1 MRYDIIKPV
10 ISNLEKEKETHK
22 MLKKVGNFLLALV
35 PAVSMIALELLI
47 EVVLILGIVLM
58 ELTSANANGMPMSMT
73 DIMNS
78 LPQMIMDHYMLLL
91 IMIQISWLIGF
102 GLWYY
107 FGFVRKKERLKLVQV
122 FSVRSI
128 SAEICLAVGFYFIIT
143 LYLSLAGFAFPDLME
158 DYNLLMEQTGIA
170 DRTVLSTIS
179 TIILAPVCEELI
191 FRGLTYKF
199 ARRAGLNF
207 LLANILQ
214 ALLFGI
220 IHMNWIQGT
229 YAFCL
234 GLLLGFVNERY
245 SSLYASILLHALF
258 NFCGT
263 YLAEA
268 LGFLP
273 DVIGVYV
280 GMAAVGVLFVGLSWY
295 LFKRDKSIRIK
306 RAAAVDDHLTF

>member
-1 MRYDIIKPV
+1 M
-10 ISNLEKEKETHK
+10 
-22 MLKKVGNFLLALV
+22 MKKIGNFLLALV
-35 PAVSMIALELLI
+35 PAVSMIVLELLM
-47 EVVLILGIVLM
+47 EVVVILGIMFM
-58 ELTSANANGMPMSMT
+58 ELISANAKGMPMSLT
-73 DIMNS
+73 DILNS
-78 LPQMIMDHYMLLL
+78 LPQMVMDHYMLLL
-91 IMIQISWLIGF
+91 IMIQISWMVGF

-107 FGFVRKKERLKLVQV
+107 FGFVRKKERLKLTQV
-122 FSVRSI
+122 FSVRSF

-143 LYLSLAGFAFPDLME
+143 LYLSFAGFAFPNLME

-179 TIILAPVCEELI
+179 TIVFAPICEEVI

-245 SSLYASILLHALF
+245 HSLYAAVLLHALF

-273 DVIGVYV
+273 DVPGVYA
-280 GMAAVGVLFVGLSWY
+280 GMAAVGVVLVGISWY
-295 LFKRDKSIRIK
+295 LLKKEKSVK
-306 RAAAVDDHLTF
+306 MERAAAGRITDGDNMNF

>member
-1 MRYDIIKPV
+1 MF
-10 ISNLEKEKETHK
+10 
-22 MLKKVGNFLLALV
+22 KKVGNFLLALV
-35 PAVSMIALELLI
+35 PAVSMIVLELLV
-47 EVVLILGIVLM
+47 EVVVILGIVLM
-58 ELTSANANGMPMSMT
+58 ELTSANAKGMPMSMT
-73 DIMNS
+73 EVLNS

-91 IMIQISWLIGF
+91 IIIQISWLIGF

-107 FGFVRKKERLKLVQV
+107 FGFVRKKERLKFTQV
-122 FSVRSI
+122 FSVRSF
-128 SAEICLAVGFYFIIT
+128 SAEICLAIGFYFIIT
-143 LYLSLAGFAFPDLME
+143 LYLSVAGFAFPDLME

-170 DRTVLSTIS
+170 DRTIFSTIS
-179 TIILAPVCEELI
+179 TIVFAPICEEVI

-214 ALLFGI
+214 ALMFGI

-245 SSLYASILLHALF
+245 NSLYAAILLHALF

-280 GMAAVGVLFVGLSWY
+280 GMAVVGVIFVGISWF
-295 LFKRDKSIRIK
+295 LLKKDKSIK
-306 RAAAVDDHLTF
+306 KESAAVSEDRLTF

>member
-1 MRYDIIKPV
+1 
-10 ISNLEKEKETHK
+10 
-22 MLKKVGNFLLALV
+22 
-35 PAVSMIALELLI
+35 
-47 EVVLILGIVLM
+47 
-58 ELTSANANGMPMSMT
+58 
-73 DIMNS
+73 
-78 LPQMIMDHYMLLL
+78 
-91 IMIQISWLIGF
+91 
-102 GLWYY
+102 
-107 FGFVRKKERLKLVQV
+107 
-122 FSVRSI
+122 
-128 SAEICLAVGFYFIIT
+128 
-143 LYLSLAGFAFPDLME
+143 ME

-170 DRTVLSTIS
+170 DRTILSTIS
-179 TIILAPVCEELI
+179 TIVFAPICEEVI

-214 ALLFGI
+214 ALMFGI

-245 SSLYASILLHALF
+245 NSLYAAILLHALF

-280 GMAAVGVLFVGLSWY
+280 GMAVVGVIFVGISWF
-295 LFKRDKSIRIK
+295 LLKKDKSIK
-306 RAAAVDDHLTF
+306 KESAAVSEDRLTF

>member
-1 MRYDIIKPV
+1 M
-10 ISNLEKEKETHK
+10 
-22 MLKKVGNFLLALV
+22 MKKIGNFLLALV
-35 PAVSMIALELLI
+35 PAVSMIVLELLV
-47 EVVLILGIVLM
+47 EVVVILGIMFM
-58 ELTSANANGMPMSMT
+58 ELISANAKGMPMSLT
-73 DIMNS
+73 DILNS
-78 LPQMIMDHYMLLL
+78 LPQMVMDHYMLLL
-91 IMIQISWLIGF
+91 IMIQISWMVGF

-107 FGFVRKKERLKLVQV
+107 FGFVRKKERLKLAQV
-122 FSVRSI
+122 FSVRSF

-143 LYLSLAGFAFPDLME
+143 LYLSFAGFAFPNLME

-179 TIILAPVCEELI
+179 TIVFAPICEEVI

-245 SSLYASILLHALF
+245 HSLYAAVLLHALF

-273 DVIGVYV
+273 DVPGVYA
-280 GMAAVGVLFVGLSWY
+280 GMATVGVILVGISWY
-295 LFKRDKSIRIK
+295 LLKKEKSVK
-306 RAAAVDDHLTF
+306 MERAAAGRITDGDNMNF

>member
-1 MRYDIIKPV
+1 M
-10 ISNLEKEKETHK
+10 
-22 MLKKVGNFLLALV
+22 MKKIGNFLLALV
-35 PAVSMIALELLI
+35 PAVSMIVLELLM
-47 EVVLILGIVLM
+47 EVVVILGIMFM
-58 ELTSANANGMPMSMT
+58 ELISANAKGMPMSLT
-73 DIMNS
+73 DILNS
-78 LPQMIMDHYMLLL
+78 LPQMVMDHYMLLL
-91 IMIQISWLIGF
+91 IMIQISWMVGF

-107 FGFVRKKERLKLVQV
+107 FGFVRKKERLKLAQV
-122 FSVRSI
+122 FSVRSF

-143 LYLSLAGFAFPDLME
+143 LYLSFAGFAFPNLME

-179 TIILAPVCEELI
+179 TIVFAPICEEVI

-245 SSLYASILLHALF
+245 HSLYAAVLLHALF

-273 DVIGVYV
+273 DVPGVYA
-280 GMAAVGVLFVGLSWY
+280 GMAAVGVILVGISWY
-295 LFKRDKSIRIK
+295 LLKKEKSVK
-306 RAAAVDDHLTF
+306 MERAAAGRITDGDNMNF

>member
-1 MRYDIIKPV
+1 
-10 ISNLEKEKETHK
+10 
-22 MLKKVGNFLLALV
+22 
-35 PAVSMIALELLI
+35 
-47 EVVLILGIVLM
+47 
-58 ELTSANANGMPMSMT
+58 
-73 DIMNS
+73 
-78 LPQMIMDHYMLLL
+78 
-91 IMIQISWLIGF
+91 MIQISWIVGF

-107 FGFVRKKERLKLVQV
+107 FGFVRKKERLKLAQV
-122 FSVRSI
+122 FSVRSF

-143 LYLSLAGFAFPDLME
+143 LYLSFAGFAFPNLME

-179 TIILAPVCEELI
+179 TIVFAPICEEVI

-245 SSLYASILLHALF
+245 HSLYAAVLLHALF

-273 DVIGVYV
+273 DVPGVYA
-280 GMAAVGVLFVGLSWY
+280 GMAAVGVILVGISWY
-295 LFKRDKSIRIK
+295 LLKKEKSVK
-306 RAAAVDDHLTF
+306 MERAAAGRITDGDNMNF

>member
-1 MRYDIIKPV
+1 M
-10 ISNLEKEKETHK
+10 
-22 MLKKVGNFLLALV
+22 MKKIGNFLLALV
-35 PAVSMIALELLI
+35 PAVSMIVLELLM
-47 EVVLILGIVLM
+47 EVVVILGIMFM
-58 ELTSANANGMPMSMT
+58 ELISANAKGMPMSLT
-73 DIMNS
+73 DILNS
-78 LPQMIMDHYMLLL
+78 LPQMVMDHYMLLL
-91 IMIQISWLIGF
+91 IMIQISWIVGF

-107 FGFVRKKERLKLVQV
+107 FGFVRKKERLKLAQV
-122 FSVRSI
+122 FSVRSF

-143 LYLSLAGFAFPDLME
+143 LYLSFAGFAFPNLME

-179 TIILAPVCEELI
+179 TIVFAPICEEVI

-245 SSLYASILLHALF
+245 HSLYAAVLLHALF

-273 DVIGVYV
+273 DVPGVYA
-280 GMAAVGVLFVGLSWY
+280 GMAAVGVILVGISWY
-295 LFKRDKSIRIK
+295 LLKKEKSVK
-306 RAAAVDDHLTF
+306 MERAAAGRITDGDNMNF